1 MANET
6 NSLAVSQLACPK
18 CGNQDLQSMQL
29 FAETIETDRYSF
41 DRIVAGVPVFAFG
54 KSVETEA
61 GPVPPSIQ
69 CGVCG
74 SWWTPPMDTYEIR

>member
-1 MANET
+1 
-6 NSLAVSQLACPK
+6 
-18 CGNQDLQSMQL
+18 MQL

-41 DRIVAGVPVFAFG
+41 DRMVAGVPVFALG